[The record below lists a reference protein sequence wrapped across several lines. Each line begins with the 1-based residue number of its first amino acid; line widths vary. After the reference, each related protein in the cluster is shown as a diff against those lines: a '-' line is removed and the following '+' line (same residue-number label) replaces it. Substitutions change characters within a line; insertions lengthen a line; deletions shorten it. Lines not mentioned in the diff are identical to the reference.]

1 MTQKLLF
8 TQPQWLY
15 PRSYTQ
21 KLLFKLLLLFWA
33 LLLLKIRMVIKT
45 HARTKLINGKTYE
58 GCGGD
63 GSGEM
68 VVENEKY
75 FLH

>member
-1 MTQKLLF
+1 
-8 TQPQWLY
+8 
-15 PRSYTQ
+15 
-21 KLLFKLLLLFWA
+21 
-33 LLLLKIRMVIKT
+33 MVIKT